1 MITMKHHF
9 ITVEGNIG
17 AGKTTLTHLLA
28 QKLNARTI
36 LEGFADNPFL
46 SKFYENPSQYAFPLE
61 LFFMAERYKQLKEI
75 GHTKEL
81 FQSVTISDYLFTK
94 CLLFA
99 KVNLPEEE
107 FRLYQKLFDIIH
119 QQLIF
124 PDILIYLHAPVQKLQ
139 KNIKKRNRPFEQSI
153 PDEYLFSI
161 QETYTSY
168 IKQHHIKT
176 IFIDASNA
184 DFLGNEAHL
193 QVVLDALEKDFEAGQ
208 HYFTLP

>member
-1 MITMKHHF
+1 MNYNF

-28 QKLNARTI
+28 KHFNARII
-36 LEGFADNPFL
+36 LEEFDENPFL
-46 SKFYENPSQYAFPLE
+46 TKFYENQQQYAFPVE
-61 LFFMAERYKQLKEI
+61 LFFMAERYKQLKDMV
-75 GHTKEL
+75 HTKDL
-81 FQSVTISDYLFTK
+81 FQSITVSDYLFTK

-99 KVNLPEEE
+99 KVTLPEEE

-139 KNIKKRNRPFEQSI
+139 SNIKKRNRAYEQHI
-153 PDEYLFSI
+153 PDEYLFNL

-168 IKQHHIKT
+168 IKQHNIKT

-184 DFLGNEAHL
+184 DFLGNEKHF
-193 QVVLDALEKDFEAGQ
+193 QVVLDALEKDLDNGQ